1 MQAENFI
8 LQEYF
13 NRIGFSGDATVDI
26 ATITKI
32 MRCQLFSVPFEN
44 LDVQAGKGVSLIP
57 EVIVEK
63 IIGRN
68 RGGYCYEVNGMFAMA
83 MQALG
88 VDYQLI
94 AARPMLYP
102 VRRPKTH
109 MAVVIRLANESWL
122 CDLGFGSC
130 GLRAP
135 MLLSL
140 VDTEIKQ
147 DSETF
152 LLTKISEREYLLKA
166 LVEGE
171 WANQYAFDLC
181 PQEWIDFEPANYLN
195 STHPDALF
203 VQKLLVVLHNPKG
216 KDILFGDML
225 KTVENGI
232 VKKQTISENNCE
244 AILSS
249 KFGLTAAQ

>member
-13 NRIGFSGDATVDI
+13 NRIGFSGDAAIDI

-68 RGGYCYEVNGMFAMA
+68 RGGYCYEVNGLFAMA

-109 MAVVIRLANESWL
+109 MAVVIKLANTSWL

-152 LLTKISEREYLLKA
+152 LLTKTSEQEYLLKA

-181 PQEWIDFEPANYLN
+181 SQEWIDFEPANYLN
-195 STHPDALF
+195 STHPDAFF
-203 VQKLLVVLHNPKG
+203 VQNLLVVLHNPKG

-232 VKKQTISENNCE
+232 VKKQTISEDNCE

-249 KFGLTAAQ
+249 KFGLVAAQ